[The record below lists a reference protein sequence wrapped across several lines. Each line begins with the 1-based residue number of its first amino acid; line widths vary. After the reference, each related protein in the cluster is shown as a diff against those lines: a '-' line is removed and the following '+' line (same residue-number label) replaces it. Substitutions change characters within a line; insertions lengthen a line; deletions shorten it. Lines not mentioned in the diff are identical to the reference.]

1 MPSRASGPNGLQDN
15 SKEGLLFMP
24 VALAT
29 LQSRPPSGPSWI
41 HEEKLDGYRIEA
53 VRTEDGVQLLSRN
66 SKDWTSRFPVIAEG
80 VMALPAT
87 SAVLDGEVVA
97 VDKRGISSFQKL
109 QKLLEYAEIRDVRY
123 HVFDVLW
130 LNGSDLR
137 ELPLALRRELLVE
150 LLSYRDARSA
160 VHPTREIELRNG
172 IADPLEQAC
181 ALGYEGVISKR
192 SDVGYPRGR
201 SPLWIK
207 SKCSKRQ
214 EFVIVGYTDPQGS
227 RSHFGALLVA
237 VYDGGRLRYS
247 GKVGTGFD
255 EAALKSLWHDMKPRE
270 LSSTPEI
277 ESPASFP
284 RNGIHW
290 IDPTLV
296 AEVAFTEWTSD
307 GLLRH
312 PVFKGLRA
320 DKSAAEVR
328 RED

>member
-1 MPSRASGPNGLQDN
+1 
-15 SKEGLLFMP
+15 MP

-29 LQSRPPSGPSWI
+29 LETRPPKGPAWI

-53 VRTEDGVQLLSRN
+53 VRSESSVQLLSRN
-66 SKDWTSRFPVIAEG
+66 NKDWTSRFPGVAES

-97 VDKRGISSFQKL
+97 IDERGISSFQKL
-109 QKLLEYAEIRDVRY
+109 QKRLEFAEIRDVRY
-123 HVFDVLW
+123 HVFDILW

-137 ELPLALRRELLVE
+137 ELPLALRRELLTE
-150 LLSYRDARSA
+150 LLSYRDDSSA
-160 VHPTREIELRNG
+160 LYPTREIDCRNG
-172 IADPLEQAC
+172 SEDPLQQAC
-181 ALGYEGVISKR
+181 ALGFEGVISKR

-214 EFVIVGYTDPQGS
+214 EFVIVGYTDPRGS
-227 RSHFGALLVA
+227 RNHFGALLVA
-237 VYDGGRLRYS
+237 VYDKGRLRYS

-255 EAALKSLWHDMKPRE
+255 EAALKSIWGEMKSRE
-270 LSSTPEI
+270 LTRAPEI
-277 ESPASFP
+277 DSPASFP

-290 IDPTLV
+290 VKPTLV
-296 AEVAFTEWTSD
+296 AEIAFTEWTSD

-320 DKSAAEVR
+320 DKSADEVR